1 VTKNSGGQRLGVLGG
16 TFDPFH
22 NGHLAAAEAAMVCA
36 RLGRVIF
43 IPAAQPPHRPPAVA
57 AALQR
62 LEMCR
67 VATAGDERFA
77 VSDIEL
83 NRSGPSYTVDTLV
96 ELRRL
101 HPDGEL
107 FLVLG
112 WDAARLF
119 PTWRRPDEVRAL
131 ASIVVVG
138 RPGSD
143 APREADLKPVGL
155 EGNGVRLCLRPT
167 PDVSASEIRRA
178 VAVGESITGKVPSAV
193 DQYIA
198 AHRLYA
204 G

>member
-1 VTKNSGGQRLGVLGG
+1 MRSGILGG

-22 NGHLAAAEAAMVCA
+22 NGHLAAAEAAMGCA
-36 RLGRVIF
+36 RLDIAIF
-43 IPAAQPPHRPPAVA
+43 VPAAKPPHRPPAVA
-57 AALQR
+57 PAEQR
-62 LEMCR
+62 MEMCR
-67 VATAGDERFA
+67 LATAGDPRFA
-77 VSDIEL
+77 VSDVEL
-83 NRSGPSYTVDTLV
+83 NRGGPSYTVDTVV

-101 HPDGEL
+101 HPSDEL
-107 FLVLG
+107 FLILG

-138 RPGSD
+138 RPGSK
-143 APREADLKPVGL
+143 APGESDLKQVGL
-155 EGNGVRLCLRPT
+155 GGEGVTLCLEPT

-178 VAVGESITGKVPSAV
+178 IAAGESIAGKVPAAV
-193 DQYIA
+193 EKYIA

>member
-1 VTKNSGGQRLGVLGG
+1 MRSGILGG

-22 NGHLAAAEAAMVCA
+22 NGHLAAAEAAMGCA
-36 RLGRVIF
+36 RLDIAIF
-43 IPAAQPPHRPPAVA
+43 VPAAQPPHRPPAVA
-57 AALQR
+57 PAEQR
-62 LEMCR
+62 MEMCR
-67 VATAGDERFA
+67 LATAGDPRFA
-77 VSDIEL
+77 VSDVEL
-83 NRSGPSYTVDTLV
+83 DRGGPSYTVDTLV

-101 HPDGEL
+101 HPSDEL
-107 FLVLG
+107 FLILG

-138 RPGSD
+138 RPGSK
-143 APREADLKPVGL
+143 APGESDLKQVGL
-155 EGNGVRLCLRPT
+155 GGEGVTLCLEPT

-178 VAVGESITGKVPSAV
+178 IAAGESIAGKVPAAV
-193 DQYIA
+193 AKYIA

>member
-1 VTKNSGGQRLGVLGG
+1 MRSGILGG

-22 NGHLAAAEAAMVCA
+22 NGHLAAAEAAMGCA
-36 RLGRVIF
+36 RLDIAIF
-43 IPAAQPPHRPPAVA
+43 VPAAQPPHRPPAVA
-57 AALQR
+57 PAEQR
-62 LEMCR
+62 MEMCR
-67 VATAGDERFA
+67 LATAGDPRFA
-77 VSDIEL
+77 VSDVEL
-83 NRSGPSYTVDTLV
+83 NRGGPSYTVDTLV

-101 HPDGEL
+101 HPSDEL
-107 FLVLG
+107 FLILG

-138 RPGSD
+138 RPGSK
-143 APREADLKPVGL
+143 APGESDLKQVGL
-155 EGNGVRLCLRPT
+155 GGEGVTLCLEPT

-178 VAVGESITGKVPSAV
+178 IAAGESIAGKVPAAV
-193 DQYIA
+193 AKYIA